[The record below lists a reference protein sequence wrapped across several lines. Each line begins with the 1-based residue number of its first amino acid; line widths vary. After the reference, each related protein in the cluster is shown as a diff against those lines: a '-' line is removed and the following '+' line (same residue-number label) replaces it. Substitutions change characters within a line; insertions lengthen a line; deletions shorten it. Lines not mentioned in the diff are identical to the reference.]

1 MDTLCKKSF
10 VINPYPYLILGGI
23 QYTSPPLLGNL
34 QYLPDEEGFW
44 WQIFL
49 LLFIFTL
56 DAFWPNLMAVSLQL
70 LKLWL
75 LFKGRCSQNRD
86 FTVKTPYKWQ
96 ILERAVKCEQPNIYT
111 WNLVRILVFYTGI
124 TSIRKSFTISI
135 VFNVFLLSSIFVKQ

>member
-1 MDTLCKKSF
+1 MLIFSESQFLVILDLSYGYFMQKVLCYQSLPLPNIRGDT
-10 VINPYPYLILGGI
+10 IYL
-23 QYTSPPLLGNL
+23 PPLLGNL

-96 ILERAVKCEQPNIYT
+96 ILEVAVRYEQI
-111 WNLVRILVFYTGI
+111 
-124 TSIRKSFTISI
+124 FTISI
-135 VFNVFLLSSIFVKQ
+135 VFIAFLIFSIVFKQ